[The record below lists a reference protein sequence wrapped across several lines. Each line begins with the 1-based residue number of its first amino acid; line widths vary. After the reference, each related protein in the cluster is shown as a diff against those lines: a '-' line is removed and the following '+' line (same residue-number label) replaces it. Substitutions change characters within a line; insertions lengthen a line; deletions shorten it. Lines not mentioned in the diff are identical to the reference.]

1 RPVARPEGRRRGRRR
16 PPDRERR
23 ARAARGGPD
32 RAGSA
37 RPHGLVR
44 ARQDHGSD
52 RPAGPRPPREGARG
66 AGQAAGPARGH
77 GRGPGRRRRRG
88 RTAGGGRGRGEGRP
102 ARRIGPME
110 SSILWRRLDHPG
122 HDACLLLRRDDRWH
136 LAGNAAFVEGGR
148 PCRLSYRVICDA
160 EWRTLAARVEGSI
173 GDESFEIALRVH
185 PALRRWKCNG
195 AERRAVAG
203 CTDVDLSFTPA
214 TNLLPIRR
222 LGLKIGEEAPV
233 RAAWLRLPE
242 LTLEPLEQV
251 YRRTGDRTYR
261 YESRAGRP
269 DDPF

>member
-1 RPVARPEGRRRGRRR
+1 
-16 PPDRERR
+16 
-23 ARAARGGPD
+23 
-32 RAGSA
+32 
-37 RPHGLVR
+37 
-44 ARQDHGSD
+44 
-52 RPAGPRPPREGARG
+52 
-66 AGQAAGPARGH
+66 
-77 GRGPGRRRRRG
+77 
-88 RTAGGGRGRGEGRP
+88 
-102 ARRIGPME
+102 ME

-185 PALRRWKCNG
+185 PALRRWKWNG

-222 LGLKIGEEAPV
+222 LGLQVGEEAPV

-269 DDPF
+269 DDPFAVELAVDGEGFVTHYPGLWQAEETAIEPAVDHGLAGPGRSRGR